1 MSKKI
6 KILAVSSSGGHWIQL
21 NRLRPFLS
29 QYDTTYVSTDKSLK
43 VTVSENFFG
52 VRDASMWDKFGLLVQ
67 AFQILYVVLRVRP
80 DIIISTGAAPGFFS
94 LLIGKIFRKK
104 TIWVDSIANAD
115 EMSLA
120 GMKSKK
126 FADIWLTQWP
136 DLATDNGP
144 IYRGQV
150 L

>member
-1 MSKKI
+1 MSKKL

-29 QYDTTYVSTDKSLK
+29 KHDTTYVSTDKTLK
-43 VTVSENFFG
+43 VTVSENFFS
-52 VRDASMWDKFGLLVQ
+52 VRDANMCDKFGLIIQ
-67 AFQILYVVLRVRP
+67 SFQILFVVVRVKP

-94 LLIGKIFRKK
+94 MLIGKIFRKK
-104 TIWVDSIANAD
+104 TIWVDSMANAN

-120 GMKSKK
+120 GMKSRK

-136 DLATDNGP
+136 ELASDNGP
-144 IYRGQV
+144 MFKGQV